1 MCPLMLV
8 LFDGVLFIMFLVGA
22 ATAAAAEPD
31 AARDVAAGKG
41 DTWACRGHAI
51 FVERSSNLGQ
61 VLFPLA
67 ISSTGLGSK
76 AQDALLMGCV
86 G

>member
-1 MCPLMLV
+1 MRPLLV
-8 LFDGVLFIMFLVGA
+8 LFDGVLFRFLVGA
-22 ATAAAAEPD
+22 ATAAAEPD

-41 DTWACRGHAI
+41 ETWACRGHAI